1 MLNSSYEWQNE
12 CGIKDFASD
21 LLSEL
26 EINGDVLFSVGKE
39 SELTEKELENAI
51 KKIEEVCGELNAA
64 LTILAKTEKSASF
77 FVRLKKTD
85 EYAFYETRI
94 CTVGNV
100 DAGKSTLLGVL
111 THNILDDGRG
121 LARNKLL
128 RHRHEKET
136 GRTSCIGQQILGFDD
151 FGNVVNPAVHG
162 QLDWGKL
169 CQNSSKIVNFYDLAG
184 HEKYFKTTV
193 SGIMGSASDYCMLI
207 VGSNHGLT
215 GMAREHLGVAVALGL
230 PTFAVVTKIDFTP
243 ANIIKQTISGM
254 GKAFKSSG
262 VRRIPILVQNVNHV
276 IVAAENFNSSKVVPI
291 FKVSSVNG
299 DGMENLKLFLN
310 LVRPSRKKST
320 AQNSIFA
327 VDEIFYKVGI
337 GTVVAGALTG
347 KPIRAGSTMSLG
359 PDENGK
365 FSPVGVRSIERKYL
379 SVSSLNDGESAA
391 LALRKIKRN
400 EIRKGMFLVQNIAN
414 PMAYRHFRGT
424 VTILHH
430 ATTIKKNYQAVVHI
444 GSIHQSAKIMS
455 MDKQILRSGDVATV
469 HFFFLKRPEYIQIG
483 QLFLFREGKTKAI
496 GRIAELVE

>member
-1 MLNSSYEWQNE
+1 M
-12 CGIKDFASD
+12 
-21 LLSEL
+21 
-26 EINGDVLFSVGKE
+26 
-39 SELTEKELENAI
+39 
-51 KKIEEVCGELNAA
+51 
-64 LTILAKTEKSASF
+64 
-77 FVRLKKTD
+77 
-85 EYAFYETRI
+85 
-94 CTVGNV
+94 
-100 DAGKSTLLGVL
+100 L

-136 GRTSCIGQQILGFDD
+136 GRTSSISQQILGFDD
-151 FGNVVNPAVHG
+151 FGNVVNPTVHG
-162 QLDWGKL
+162 QLDWGQL

-291 FKVSSVNG
+291 FKVSSVSG
-299 DGMENLKLFLN
+299 EGMDNLKLFLN
-310 LVRPSRKKST
+310 LVRPSRKKSS
-320 AQNSIFA
+320 AQNSVFA

-347 KPIRAGSTMSLG
+347 KAIKAGSTMSLG

-379 SVSSLNDGESAA
+379 SVSVSHRHFSLSFILIVKSLNDGESAA

-414 PMAYRHFRGT
+414 PMAYRHFRGKIT
-424 VTILHH
+424 VLHH
-430 ATTIKKNYQAVVHI
+430 ATTIKKNYQVKK
-444 GSIHQSAKIMS
+444 S
-455 MDKQILRSGDVATV
+455 LTTV
-469 HFFFLKRPEYIQIG
+469 N
-483 QLFLFREGKTKAI
+483 
-496 GRIAELVE
+496 

>member
-1 MLNSSYEWQNE
+1 MFVRFIKNE
-12 CGIKDFASD
+12 LSD
-21 LLSEL
+21 L
-26 EINGDVLFSVGKE
+26 VQ
-39 SELTEKELENAI
+39 
-51 KKIEEVCGELNAA
+51 
-64 LTILAKTEKSASF
+64 
-77 FVRLKKTD
+77 
-85 EYAFYETRI
+85 RI

-136 GRTSCIGQQILGFDD
+136 GRTSSIGQQILGFDD
-151 FGNVVNPAVHG
+151 FGNVVNPTVHG
-162 QLDWGKL
+162 KLDWGQL
-169 CQNSSKIVNFYDLAG
+169 CQKSSKIVNFYDLAG

-193 SGIMGSASDYCMLI
+193 SGIMGSASDYCMLV

-262 VRRIPILVQNVNHV
+262 IRRIPILVQNVNHV

-299 DGMENLKLFLN
+299 EGMDNLKLFLN

-320 AQNSIFA
+320 SQNSTFA

-347 KPIRAGSTMSLG
+347 KPIKAGSTMSLG

-379 SVSSLNDGESAA
+379 SVSVCNRHFSHIFILIFKSLNDGESAA

-455 MDKQILRSGDVATV
+455 MDKQILRSGDVSTV
-469 HFFFLKRPEYIQIG
+469 HFYFLKRPEYIQIG

-496 GRIAELVE
+496 GRITELVE